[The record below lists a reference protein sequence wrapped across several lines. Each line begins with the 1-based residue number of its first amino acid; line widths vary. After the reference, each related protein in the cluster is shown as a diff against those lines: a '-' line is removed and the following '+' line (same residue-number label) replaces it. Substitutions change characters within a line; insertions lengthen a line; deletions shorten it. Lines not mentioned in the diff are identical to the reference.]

1 MVNLERLKN
10 ETLVICES
18 RWRMMFSPLALM
30 AECSFNTVAFVGAR
44 MQSNRRRTVWRRMT
58 LRYSFCL

>member
-10 ETLVICES
+10 GTPVIWER

-30 AECSFNTVAFVGAR
+30 AACSFSTAALVGAR
-44 MQSNRRRTVWRRMT
+44 MQSKRRRTVSGRMT
-58 LRYSFCL
+58 LRYSFRL